1 MDVSRVA
8 PELRKPLSRAP
19 SLRLDAAW
27 VRALVQTLLPLMPA
41 VKVDGVRLE
50 VLGGEA
56 PPLRIYH
63 PETRRSP
70 AALLWI
76 HGGGYLI
83 GRAVQDDWIC
93 AATARALGVV
103 VVSVD
108 YRVGPKHPFPAPLDD
123 CYAAWAW
130 LQARAGALGIDPARV
145 AIGGQS
151 AGAGLA
157 ACLVQR
163 LCDSTEPKPA
173 AQWLLAPML
182 DDRTAARRE
191 LEAVG
196 HALWNNRLN
205 AAGWRSLLGVEPGAV
220 DVPAYAA
227 AARRPDLGGLPKT
240 WIGVGDIDLFYDED
254 RAYAER
260 LRAAGVDVT
269 FEVVSGAPHGFE
281 VWAQQSP
288 LSRAYIEGAQAWLRR
303 ALEAI

>member
-1 MDVSRVA
+1 VDVPRIA
-8 PELRKPLSRAP
+8 PELQKSLERLP
-19 SLRLDAAW
+19 SLPLDAPWAR
-27 VRALVQTLLPLMPA
+27 VLVQALLPLMPA
-41 VKVDGVRLE
+41 AKVDGVRLE
-50 VLGGEA
+50 ILGGHA
-56 PPLRIYH
+56 PPLRVYH

-70 AALLWI
+70 SALLWI
-76 HGGGYLI
+76 HGGGYLV

-93 AATARALGVV
+93 AATALALGVV

-130 LQARAGALGIDPARV
+130 LQAQAGALGIDLARV
-145 AIGGQS
+145 AVGGQS

-191 LEAVG
+191 LDTAG
-196 HALWNNRLN
+196 YPLWNNRKN
-205 AAGWRSLLGVEPGAV
+205 AAGWRSLLGVEPGAM
-220 DVPAYAA
+220 DVPAYAV
-227 AARRPDLGGLPKT
+227 AARKPDLGGLPKT
-240 WIGVGDIDLFYDED
+240 WIGVGDVDLFFDED

-260 LRAAGVDVT
+260 LRASGVDVT

-281 VWAQQSP
+281 IWARDSA
-288 LSRAYIEGAQAWLRR
+288 LARAYIEGAQAWLGR
-303 ALEAI
+303 ALEAV